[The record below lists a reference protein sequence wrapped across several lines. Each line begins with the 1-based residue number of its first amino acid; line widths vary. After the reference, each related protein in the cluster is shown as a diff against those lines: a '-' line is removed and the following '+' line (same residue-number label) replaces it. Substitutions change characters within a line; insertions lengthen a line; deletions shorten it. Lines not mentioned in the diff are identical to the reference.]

1 MVDHADIVLK
11 HLVQMLVEEM
21 VLLLYVM
28 VLVLQIVFDRIVHV
42 LVFVVDD

>member
-1 MVDHADIVLK
+1 MVDHVDIVLK

-28 VLVLQIVFDRIVHV
+28 VLV
-42 LVFVVDD
+42 